1 MKKLKNIWGFKGG
14 NPTGFRSLKGIGT
27 LTGIGNLTGFRNLL
41 GLGTTLLG
49 FISFLILFSC
59 QTDNPTKTVL
69 PEKATLSAEAMKD
82 KIKGGWAGQTIGCS
96 FGGPTEFKFKGTMIQ
111 DYQPIVWY
119 DDYIKETFAEDPGL
133 YDDVYLDFTFV
144 DVLERVGLDAP
155 ADSFALA
162 FARDDYKLWH
172 ANQAARYNILNG
184 LMPPASGHWMNN
196 PHADDIDFQIE
207 ADFAGM
213 MAPGMINTASGICD
227 RTGHIMN
234 YGDGFYGGVFMA
246 AMYATAFISDDID
259 FVVEQGLKP
268 IPPESRF
275 HQVIS
280 DVIKWH
286 RQFPD
291 NWKKCWFEVE
301 KKHTSEKGCPEGV
314 FNAFNIDASVNA
326 AYVVIGLLY
335 GQKDFYKTMDIS
347 TRCGQDSDCNPAT
360 AAGILGVMLGYEKIP
375 AYWKPAIEQV
385 NDLKFPYTDL
395 TLNQVYDLSYKHAV
409 SLIIRNGGEEKDGIF
424 TIKIQQPAVLPL
436 EQSFEGMYPVKEL
449 LVRKDHL
456 ENPIKI
462 NFTGNGIVVLGNV
475 KSQCNVAQSDFVALL
490 DIYMDGQKTEQVR
503 MPVDYIIR
511 KYDIYHK
518 YMLDNGEHQLEI
530 RWVNPDTA
538 FRIYFKSYVVYS
550 DKPAEFIQP

>member
-1 MKKLKNIWGFKGG
+1 MKKTIKEFAFLE
-14 NPTGFRSLKGIGT
+14 R
-27 LTGIGNLTGFRNLL
+27 NLTGFQNLL
-41 GLGTTLLG
+41 GFKSVLVFITLL
-49 FISFLILFSC
+49 LLASC
-59 QTDNPTKTVL
+59 CPEQPKATIL
-69 PEKATLSAEAMKD
+69 PEKATLSAEALKD

-119 DDYIKETFAEDPGL
+119 DDYIKETFEQDPGL

-144 DVLERVGLDAP
+144 EVLERVGLDAP

-162 FARDDYKLWH
+162 FAKDDYKLWH

-184 LMPPASGHWMNN
+184 IMPPASGHWMNN

-213 MAPGMINTASGICD
+213 MSPGMINTASEICD
-227 RTGHIMN
+227 RTGRIMN
-234 YGDGFYGGVFMA
+234 YGDGWYGGVFMA
-246 AMYATAFISDDID
+246 AMYATAFVSDDLD
-259 FVVEQGLKP
+259 FVIGQGLKP
-268 IPPESRF
+268 IPPKSKF

-286 RQFPD
+286 KEFPD
-291 NWKKCWFEVE
+291 DWKKCWFEVE

-360 AAGILGVMLGYEKIP
+360 AAGILGVMLGYKNIP
-375 AYWKPAIEQV
+375 AYWKPAIERAQ
-385 NDLKFPYTDL
+385 DLKFPYSDL
-395 TLNQVYDLSYKHAV
+395 TLSQIYDLSYKHAT
-409 SLIIRNGGEEKDGIF
+409 SLITKNGGEEKDGVF
-424 TIKIQQPAVLPL
+424 TIKIQQPETLRF
-436 EQSFEGMYPVKEL
+436 EQSFEGMFPAKEL

-456 ENPIKI
+456 EEPIKI
-462 NFTGNGIVVLGNV
+462 DFTGNGIVVLGNV
-475 KSQCNVAQSDFVALL
+475 KSQCGVAKSDFVALL
-490 DIYMDGQKTEQVR
+490 DVFIDGQKMEQVR
-503 MPVDYIIR
+503 MPFDYIVR

-518 YMLDNGEHQLEI
+518 YLLNEGNHQIEI
-530 RWVNPDTA
+530 KWVNQNPD
-538 FRIYFKSYVVYS
+538 FRIYLKSYVVYS
-550 DKPAEFIQP
+550 EKPAGFINPYSENRSK

>member
-1 MKKLKNIWGFKGG
+1 MKKTIKEFVFGER
-14 NPTGFRSLKGIGT
+14 NPSGFRTLGGFGT
-27 LTGIGNLTGFRNLL
+27 LATNLTGFKNLV
-41 GLGTTLLG
+41 G
-49 FISFLILFSC
+49 FITILLLFASC
-59 QTDNPTKTVL
+59 GTNQPKPKVL
-69 PEKATLSAEAMKD
+69 PEKVTISAEVLKD

-119 DDYIKETFAEDPGL
+119 DEYIKETFVEDPGL

-144 DVLERVGLDAP
+144 EVLERVGLDAP
-155 ADSFALA
+155 ADSFAVA
-162 FARDDYKLWH
+162 FAKDDYKLWH

-184 LMPPASGHWMNN
+184 IMPPASGHWMNN

-213 MAPGMINTASGICD
+213 MSPGMINTASEICD

-234 YGDGFYGGVFMA
+234 YGDGWYGGVFMA
-246 AMYATAFISDDID
+246 AMYATAFVSDDLG

-268 IPPESRF
+268 IPPESKF

-286 RQFPD
+286 KEFPD
-291 NWKKCWFEVE
+291 DWKKCWFEVE

-360 AAGILGVMLGYEKIP
+360 AAGILGVMLGYENIP
-375 AYWKPAIEQV
+375 AYWKPAIEKAQ
-385 NDLKFPYTDL
+385 DLTFPYSNL
-395 TLNQVYDLSYKHAV
+395 SLNQIYDLSYKHAT
-409 SLIIRNGGEEKDGIF
+409 SLITTNGGEEKDGVF
-424 TIKIQQPAVLPL
+424 TIKIQQPETLRF
-436 EQSFEGMYPVKEL
+436 EQSFEGMYPAKEL

-456 ENPIKI
+456 EEPIKI
-462 NFTGNGIVVLGNV
+462 AFTGNGIVVLGNV
-475 KSQCNVAQSDFVALL
+475 KSQCNETKSDFVALL
-490 DIYMDGQKTEQVR
+490 DIYIDGKKTEQVR
-503 MPVDYIIR
+503 MPFDYIVR

-518 YMLDNGEHQLEI
+518 YLLNEGNHEVEI
-530 RWVNPDTA
+530 RWVNQDPA
-538 FRIYFKSYVVYS
+538 FRIYLKSYVVYS
-550 DKPAEFIQP
+550 EKPAEFINPYSENHSK